1 MTDYLVKLPEAWQKK
16 WQDSG
21 FHTASIIQEKSFSP
35 LSEKKDVVGISP
47 TGSGKTLAYLLPLL
61 LNVQKGEGS
70 QLLILT
76 SSQELAIQV
85 TEVARKWAAEIG
97 LNVQPLIGGANVKR
111 QLERLKAKPEVIV
124 GTPGRVLELMKQK
137 KVKAHQF
144 QTIVMD
150 EADQLFQEGTENLTK
165 QILRQAPV
173 DYQLVFFSAT
183 ADRALETIQT
193 LKNNEFQVLDVT
205 DEDDSQGEVTHVYLR
220 IPERKK
226 VDSLRRLAY
235 IDGFQALVFFNQ
247 VGDMGAAEEKLLHHG
262 VEVSSLASDQ
272 NKLMRKMAIQEF
284 REGNLVELLTTDVAA
299 RGLDIPL
306 LPYIVN
312 ADIPMTEEGYIHRSG
327 RVGRMGTSGVVL
339 NLVSPGTIDDLK
351 RLAKGLGI
359 SLSEVFLHGGKLHTE
374 RPVIEESKKG
384 LHTKAVTKEKSKTP
398 VTHKPAEP
406 QKNKKKKKQKNQ
418 KNKGARGR
426 NKNV

>member
-1 MTDYLVKLPEAWQKK
+1 MTDYQSKLPEPWQKK

-21 FHTASIIQEKSFSP
+21 FQTASFIQEKSFSP
-35 LSEKKDVVGISP
+35 LMEKKDVVGISP

-61 LNVQKGEGS
+61 LNVKKGEAN

-85 TEVARKWAAEIG
+85 TEVARQWAVEIG
-97 LNVQPLIGGANVKR
+97 LKVQPLIGGANVKR
-111 QLERLKAKPEVIV
+111 QLERLKTKPEIVV

-165 QILRQAPV
+165 QILTQAPV
-173 DYQLVFFSAT
+173 DYQLAFFSAT
-183 ADRALETIQT
+183 ADRALETIQS
-193 LKNNEFQVLDVT
+193 LKNSEFHVIDVT
-205 DEDDSQGEVTHVYLR
+205 EEDDSQGEVRHVFLR
-220 IPERKK
+220 VPERKK

-235 IDGFQALVFFNQ
+235 VDGFQALVFFNQ
-247 VGDMGAAEEKLLHHG
+247 VGEMGAAEDKLVHHG

-272 NKLMRKMAIQEF
+272 NKLMRKMAIQQF

-299 RGLDIPL
+299 RGLDIPS

-312 ADIPMTEEGYIHRSG
+312 ADIPMTQEGYIHRSG
-327 RVGRMGTSGVVL
+327 RVGRMGTPGVVL

-351 RLAKGLGI
+351 RLAKGLEI
-359 SLSEVFLHGGKLHTE
+359 SLSEVFLHGGELHTE
-374 RPVIEESKKG
+374 RPVAEEIG
-384 LHTKAVTKEKSKTP
+384 QNLHTKAVKKEKSPKTIA
-398 VTHKPAEP
+398 HKPTEP
-406 QKNKKKKKQKNQ
+406 QKNRKKKKQKNQ
-418 KNKGARGR
+418 KNKGARR
-426 NKNV
+426 K

>member
-1 MTDYLVKLPEAWQKK
+1 MTDYQSKLPEPWQKK

-21 FHTASIIQEKSFSP
+21 FQIASFIQEKSFSP
-35 LSEKKDVVGISP
+35 LMEKEDVVGISP

-61 LNVQKGEGS
+61 LNVKKGEAN

-85 TEVARKWAAEIG
+85 TEVARQWAVEIG
-97 LNVQPLIGGANVKR
+97 LKVQPLIGGANVKR
-111 QLERLKAKPEVIV
+111 QLERLKTKPEIIV

-165 QILRQAPV
+165 QILTQAPV
-173 DYQLVFFSAT
+173 DYQLAFFSAT
-183 ADRALETIQT
+183 ADRALETIQS
-193 LKNNEFQVLDVT
+193 LKNSEFHVIDVT
-205 DEDDSQGEVTHVYLR
+205 EEDDSQGEVRHFFLR
-220 IPERKK
+220 VPERKK

-235 IDGFQALVFFNQ
+235 VDGFQALVFFNQ
-247 VGDMGAAEEKLLHHG
+247 VGEMGAAEEKLVHHG

-272 NKLMRKMAIQEF
+272 NKLMRKMAIQQF

-299 RGLDIPL
+299 RGLDIPS

-312 ADIPMTEEGYIHRSG
+312 ADIPMTQEGYIHRSG
-327 RVGRMGTSGVVL
+327 RVGRMGTPGVVL

-351 RLAKGLGI
+351 RLAKGLEI
-359 SLSEVFLHGGKLHTE
+359 SLSEVFLHGGELHTE
-374 RPVIEESKKG
+374 RPVAEESG
-384 LHTKAVTKEKSKTP
+384 QNLHTKAAKKEKSPKTIA
-398 VTHKPAEP
+398 HKPTEP
-406 QKNKKKKKQKNQ
+406 QKNRKKKKQKNQ
-418 KNKGARGR
+418 KNKGARR
-426 NKNV
+426 K

>member
-1 MTDYLVKLPEAWQKK
+1 MTDYQSKLPEPWQKK

-21 FHTASIIQEKSFSP
+21 FQTASFIQEKSFSP
-35 LSEKKDVVGISP
+35 LMGKKDVVGISP

-61 LNVQKGEGS
+61 LNVKKGEAN

-85 TEVARKWAAEIG
+85 TEVARQWAVEIG
-97 LNVQPLIGGANVKR
+97 LKVQPLIGGANVKR
-111 QLERLKAKPEVIV
+111 QLERLKTKPEIIV

-165 QILRQAPV
+165 QILTQAPV
-173 DYQLVFFSAT
+173 DYQLAFFSAT
-183 ADRALETIQT
+183 ADRALETIQS
-193 LKNNEFQVLDVT
+193 LKNSKFHVIDVT
-205 DEDDSQGEVTHVYLR
+205 EEDDSQGEVRHVFLR
-220 IPERKK
+220 VPERKK

-235 IDGFQALVFFNQ
+235 VDGFQALVFFNQ
-247 VGDMGAAEEKLLHHG
+247 VGEMGAAEEKLVHHG

-272 NKLMRKMAIQEF
+272 NKLMRKMAIQQF

-299 RGLDIPL
+299 RGLDIPS

-312 ADIPMTEEGYIHRSG
+312 ADIPMTQEGYIHRSG
-327 RVGRMGTSGVVL
+327 RVGRMGTPGVVL

-351 RLAKGLGI
+351 RLAKGLEI
-359 SLSEVFLHGGKLHTE
+359 SLSEVFLHGGELHTE
-374 RPVIEESKKG
+374 RPVAEESG
-384 LHTKAVTKEKSKTP
+384 QNLHTKAVKKEKSPKP
-398 VTHKPAEP
+398 IAHKPTEP
-406 QKNKKKKKQKNQ
+406 QKNRKKKKQKNQ
-418 KNKGARGR
+418 KNKGARR
-426 NKNV
+426 K